1 MNIQT
6 MVNRFLGWT
15 LPTDFSPDAGI
26 SFKPS
31 EWVHAWPTGTNLF
44 TAEQATAMFE
54 YVLAHDIEDSVCDV
68 CGEAIRAA
76 EERGRASEEIGVLR
90 AALAHNAQAT
100 PIPMVLHCPSCG
112 MQHID
117 APEESSVDRIEQA
130 MRWTNPPHRSHLCH
144 GCGTIWRPADVPTV
158 GVEAILTRGK
168 ADKIVRAK
176 PAQWLDEAT
185 QYCSRKQEFD
195 SQIPLYRYMIA
206 TLQP

>member
-6 MVNRFLGWT
+6 MVERFLGWT
-15 LPTDFSPDAGI
+15 LPTDFAPDAGI

-54 YVLAHDIEDSVCDV
+54 YVLAHDIED
-68 CGEAIRAA
+68 A
-76 EERGRASEEIGVLR
+76 ERASE
-90 AALAHNAQAT
+90 

-112 MQHID
+112 LQHID
-117 APEESSVDRIEQA
+117 APDAPGDAHAHSDGHES
-130 MRWTNPPHRSHLCH
+130 RWNNPPHRSHLCH

-158 GVEAILTRGK
+158 GVESIQTRGK
-168 ADKIVRAK
+168 ADKIIHAE